1 MESKKSKKT
10 NQNRI
15 LFILKLNENYGPEH
29 HPHIGLSTGLYNSS
43 FFMSEMLEEDHIDSK
58 MVVVNDNNDI
68 DREVKSYNPTH
79 VIIEALW
86 VVPSKFHVLAK
97 LHPNVKWI
105 IRLHSEIPFLA
116 NEGIAMKWLGEY
128 SEHTN
133 VVIACNSPQ
142 ATEDIK
148 FYLSHRNGW
157 NKKITKERVAFL
169 PNFYPQGFKTK
180 MLDKSK
186 DIIDIACFGAI
197 RPLKNHLIQAM
208 AAIQFAD
215 KINKKLN
222 FHINFRIQQKG
233 EPILN
238 NLIALFSHLEHKG
251 HKLVIHDWAT
261 REEFLYLCSTMD
273 IGMQVS
279 LNETFNIVGAD
290 IVSQGVPLV
299 PSPEIPWASK
309 HFTTRQTNTSDIFDA
324 ICKTYNFPRINVY
337 LNQLL
342 LKSYTNKSRKIWIKY
357 FN

>member
-1 MESKKSKKT
+1 MKSKGSSHNKV
-10 NQNRI
+10 

-29 HPHIGLSTGLYNSS
+29 HSHVGLSTGLYNSS
-43 FFMSEMLEEDHIDSK
+43 LFMSDMLEEDKIDSK

-68 DREVKSYNPTH
+68 DREVNKYNPTH

-86 VVPSKFHVLAK
+86 VVPSKFNVLVK

-116 NEGIAMKWLGEY
+116 NEGIAMKWLGDY
-128 SEHTN
+128 SEHDK

-148 FYLSHRNGW
+148 FYLAHRNGW
-157 NKKITKERVAFL
+157 DKKTTKQRVIYL
-169 PNFYPQGFKTK
+169 PNFYPHTFKTK
-180 MLDKSK
+180 SLDKCK
-186 DIIDIACFGAI
+186 DTIDIACFGAI

-215 KINKKLN
+215 SINKKLN
-222 FHINFRIQQKG
+222 FHINLRIQQKG
-233 EPILN
+233 EPIYN
-238 NLIALFSHLEHKG
+238 NLIGLFKHLEHKG
-251 HKLVIHDWAT
+251 HSLVVHNWSD
-261 REEFLYLCSTMD
+261 REEFLYLCSKMD
-273 IGMQVS
+273 LGMQVS

-299 PSPEIPWASK
+299 PSPEIPWASR
-309 HFTTRQTNTSDIFDA
+309 HFTTRQTNTGDIFNA
-324 ICKTYNFPRINVY
+324 LCKTYNYPRINVY

-342 LKSYTNKSRKIWIKY
+342 LKSYTKQSRRIWIKY
-357 FN
+357 FK